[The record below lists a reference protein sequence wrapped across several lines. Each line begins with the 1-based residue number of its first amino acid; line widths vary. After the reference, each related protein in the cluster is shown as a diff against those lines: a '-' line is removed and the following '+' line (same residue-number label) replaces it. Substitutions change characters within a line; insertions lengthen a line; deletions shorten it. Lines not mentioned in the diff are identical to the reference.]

1 MNKKIKIFL
10 LVFNIFA
17 LIYLLYPTPKLKDLP
32 DSIRSQ
38 EPGDTVQMK
47 NVSGYYTNLS
57 RTEVINFY
65 RSIYYGPFLIRLNH
79 PPELA
84 KTIFRDTMKSYYLEE
99 FHLPFKESIYIN
111 GYEWQNDVFT
121 KPENRNKNKLLY
133 EGREYLSK
141 INIKIIPTPIPL
153 RLLAFFI
160 TELSIIGV
168 IVLYLKFFRKKRV

>member
-1 MNKKIKIFL
+1 MKKAIKIFL
-10 LVFNIFA
+10 IIFNLLA
-17 LIYLLYPTPKLKDLP
+17 LLYLLSPTPQLKDLP
-32 DSIRSQ
+32 DSTRSQ

-99 FHLPFKESIYIN
+99 FHLPLKESIYIN

-121 KPENRNKNKLLY
+121 KPENRNKNKLVY
-133 EGREYLSK
+133 EDREYLSK
-141 INIKIIPTPIPL
+141 INIKVIPTSIPS
-153 RLLAFFI
+153 RLLTFFT
-160 TELSIIGV
+160 TEIAVIGV
-168 IVLYLKFFRKKRV
+168 IALYLKFFKKQRV